1 MPNLYIPPQQESED
15 VRQNYFALTKASS
28 GQVIAAAFEQALY
41 ENPLNAVIRIGEYA
55 QSTGR
60 GRRLSQSEWQNSEY
74 FREGITVSE
83 NGIRENTAALL
94 AERHDERRSRS
105 LVLERSPGGFG
116 LGAAQFGAG
125 LVASA
130 TDPLNVA
137 ASFIPVVGQARFLA
151 ATAKYGR
158 TVARAGKGAFEGA
171 VGAAVVEPAVLLA
184 ASLEQDEDYT
194 FADSFMN
201 IAFGSV
207 LGGGLHVV
215 GGKISDALKKADPA
229 TVKALQQN
237 AISKIVQDQEVN
249 QNLAIR
255 QDVALRNDPV
265 FRDVTEVRQGQ
276 ADLPAL
282 PPKKGNAYPE
292 GLRVAYGREKPPQ
305 TIRQFIRSLGGLK
318 GEDPDAPTMFERSD
332 KDRSLFRAKKGKEK
346 ISIDKAREAAEE
358 EGFLPEGSTVDD
370 LVELVARDT
379 KETPVYS
386 ARDVDFQIRLEAA
399 NAKREELERYRIDP
413 RGYTDDQI
421 EEILEQRRRVDEIPE
436 GAPDDITEDEFF
448 AQIEAEHKALGEPLS
463 VKDFEARME
472 EADEI
477 ATRFDED
484 ELTKLQKENE
494 LLEDDIRFM
503 IEDERV
509 SAEVQA
515 EIEVYNRLERKAE
528 EGYDAALRSAEM
540 CVKGSF

>member
-1 MPNLYIPPQQESED
+1 MPNLYIPPQQEPQD
-15 VRQNYFALTKASS
+15 VRENYFEVTKASS

-41 ENPLNAVIRIGEYA
+41 ENPLSAVARIGKYA
-55 QSTGR
+55 GSTFR
-60 GRRLSQSEWQNSEY
+60 GRRLSQNEWRDSEY
-74 FREGITVSE
+74 YREGITVPE
-83 NGIRENTAALL
+83 NGIREGAAELL
-94 AERHDERRSRS
+94 AQKHDERRARN
-105 LVLERSPGGFG
+105 LVLERSPGGIG

-130 TDPLNVA
+130 MDPLNVA

-151 ATAKYGR
+151 ASAKYGK
-158 TVARAGKGAFEGA
+158 TVARAGKGIAEGA
-171 VGAAVVEPAVLLA
+171 AGAVAVEPSVYFA
-184 ASLEQDEDYT
+184 ARLEQDKDYT
-194 FADSFMN
+194 YADSFMN

-215 GGKISDALKKADPA
+215 GGKISDGLQRANSN

-249 QNLAIR
+249 QNLAVR
-255 QDVALRNDPV
+255 QDPALRNDPA

-292 GLRVAYGREKPPQ
+292 GLRIAYGREKPPQ

-318 GEDPDAPTMFERSD
+318 GEDPDAPTMFERSGKD
-332 KDRSLFRAKKGKEK
+332 KSLFKAKKGKEK
-346 ISIDKAREAAEE
+346 LSIDKAREAAEE
-358 EGFLPEGSTVDD
+358 QGFLPEGSTVDD

-386 ARDVDFQIRLEAA
+386 ARDVDFEVRLEAA
-399 NAKREELERYRIDP
+399 QARREELERYGIDP

-421 EEILEQRRRVDEIPE
+421 EQILDQRRRIDEMPE
-436 GAPDDITEDEFF
+436 GISDGVTEDEFN
-448 AQIEAEHKALGEPLS
+448 AQREQEFENLGTPLT
-463 VKDFEARME
+463 VKDFEARMD
-472 EADEI
+472 EADEV
-477 ATRFDED
+477 AARFDED

-494 LLEDDIRFM
+494 LLEEDIRFM
-503 IEDERV
+503 VEDERV
-509 SAEVQA
+509 PPEVQA

-528 EGYDAALRSAEM
+528 EGYDAALRAAEF

>member
-1 MPNLYIPPQQESED
+1 MPGLYIPPQQESED
-15 VRQNYFALTKASS
+15 VRQNYFALTKATS
-28 GQVIAAAFEQALY
+28 GQVVAAAFGQALY

-55 QSTGR
+55 QSTGQ

-83 NGIRENTAALL
+83 NGIRENTAVLL
-94 AERHDERRSRS
+94 AERYDERRSRS
-105 LVLERSPGGFG
+105 LVLERSPGGVG
-116 LGAAQFGAG
+116 LGVAQFGAG

-255 QDVALRNDPV
+255 QDAALRNDPV

-276 ADLPAL
+276 ADLPAM
-282 PPKKGNAYPE
+282 PPKKGKRIPE
-292 GLRVAYGREKPPQ
+292 VLRPLLVKGERPKSIKE
-305 TIRQFIRSLGGLK
+305 FIRSIGGIK
-318 GEDPDAPTMFERSD
+318 GDDPLATDLLERSGG
-332 KDRSLFRAKKGKEK
+332 DRSLFRAKAGKEK
-346 ISIDKAREAAEE
+346 QALDRAREAAEE
-358 EGFLPEGSTVDD
+358 AGYLPEGSTVDD
-370 LVELVARDT
+370 LMELVARDT

-386 ARDVDFQIRLEAA
+386 QQEADFDERLQRATA
-399 NAKREELERYRIDP
+399 INDELERYGIDP

-421 EEILEQRRRVDEIPE
+421 EEILDQRQRVDEVPE
-436 GAPDDITEDEFF
+436 GISDGVTEDEYF
-448 AQIEAEHKALGEPLS
+448 AQIEEEYKTLGEPLS

-528 EGYDAALRSAEM
+528 EGYDAALRSAEL